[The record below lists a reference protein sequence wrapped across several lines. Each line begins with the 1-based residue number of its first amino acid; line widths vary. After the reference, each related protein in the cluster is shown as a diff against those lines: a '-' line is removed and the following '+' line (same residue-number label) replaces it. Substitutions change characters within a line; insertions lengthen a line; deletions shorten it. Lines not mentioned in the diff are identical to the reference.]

1 MSAVESVLEAQTT
14 ALLRRLAREQ
24 ETRTRRVRDEA
35 EAQAA
40 DVVRRARGEARSR
53 VRQAVLET
61 RRADEITLAR
71 RRAALETQARR
82 SQQAILRELLERAW
96 QALPDALQSRWQDQD
111 SRKHWCAAA
120 CAAARRSLRH
130 LDRLQVELDP
140 QWVPELGTALA
151 RSFTGESTVNVA
163 AIAGLGA
170 GLRIRAGDAC
180 LDATVAGLLAARER
194 IAAELLAE
202 FERQGAARGA
212 ENQP

>member
-24 ETRTRRVRDEA
+24 EARTRRIRDEA

-40 DVVRRARGEARSR
+40 DVVRRARSEARSR

-61 RRADEITLAR
+61 RRADETTLAR
-71 RRAALETQARR
+71 RRAALDTQARR
-82 SQQAILRELLERAW
+82 SQQAILRELLDRAW
-96 QALPDALQSRWQDQD
+96 QALPDALLSRWQDQA
-111 SRKHWCAAA
+111 SRKRWCAAA

-130 LDRLQVELDP
+130 MDRLQVELDP
-140 QWVPELGTALA
+140 QWVPELGAALVQ
-151 RSFTGESTVNVA
+151 SFTGDSTVNVV
-163 AIAGLGA
+163 AIDALGA

-202 FERQGAARGA
+202 FERQGAAHGA
-212 ENQP
+212 ERQP